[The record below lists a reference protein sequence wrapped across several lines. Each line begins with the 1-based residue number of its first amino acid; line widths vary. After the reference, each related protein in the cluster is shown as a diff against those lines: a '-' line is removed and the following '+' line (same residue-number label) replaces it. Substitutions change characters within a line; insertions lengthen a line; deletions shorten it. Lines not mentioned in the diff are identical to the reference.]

1 MVYNCDTQAGNIR
14 WYEKHGVMGPPVEC
28 LKIYGFLTGKTVG
41 LFGNQP
47 QIRLV
52 MSDPYAVRYAI
63 ETLFPDA
70 TFAGGWPPLTDLYDD
85 GPVGTIY

>member
-1 MVYNCDTQAGNIR
+1 
-14 WYEKHGVMGPPVEC
+14 MGPPVAC

-52 MSDPYAVRYAI
+52 MSDPYAVRYAVQ
-63 ETLFPDA
+63 TLFPDA
-70 TFAGGWPPLTDLYDD
+70 TFAGGWPPLTDLYED